1 MSKLIIKTPEWAEK
15 LLYPKRY
22 KGAKGGR
29 GCVHPDTLL
38 DTPNGK
44 IKIKDFKGGEIYSFY
59 KGKII
64 IAEATLPKEY
74 TKEQLYEVTLTDG
87 KKIVCTDEHK
97 FLTITGW
104 KMLSEIDDNH
114 SIAVSNFQKFSFCL
128 PQTNLDTCLSG
139 SLLDAQHYS
148 QKHEDY
154 QDDCLLYLHQ
164 YGQQLLFLLDTFPV
178 FSQQPTYEQLHS
190 FRVLCHLDGL
200 EFSYKHN
207 LSSFLYHLSN
217 LHALLIQAGR
227 NYVKKENYIFEQFF
241 EQILDSFQSFQ
252 LFHKSN
258 NLQQKVEQFSKLL
271 LDCESLKYQA
281 QNLQTICEMLLFF
294 FDDNSFCL
302 DLGIK
307 IVKIKH
313 IRKHS
318 HLKYW
323 DIHVPKTNCYF
334 ANGILNHNSG
344 KSHFFAELLVE
355 AMVLNPNT
363 SVVCIR
369 EIQKSLKFSA
379 KRLIEQKIEYLGVSN
394 LFSITLTE
402 IRAKE
407 GNGVILFQGMQDH
420 TADSIKSLEGFDIAW
435 VEEAQNLSARSL
447 QLLRP
452 TIRKEGSEI
461 WFSWNP
467 ERPTDPVDAFF
478 QNKSSDMILVHVN
491 SEQNPFLPETLRKER
506 DADRL
511 RMSPED
517 YDHVWNG
524 AYNEKSDALVFKDK
538 YEVDDFEPQ
547 EDWTRLQ
554 GLDWGFS
561 QDPTV
566 AVELYVNDDVLYIRR
581 EAGKVGLELDETVPF
596 ILQTIPDFDKFT
608 IRADNARPES
618 ISHVKRKGFSKIKG
632 EPKLRIEEG
641 INFMRNFD
649 RIVIHLDCKG
659 VIKEFGLYSYKIDK
673 RSGDILPVIVDENN
687 HYIDAIRYALYPL
700 ITKRGETKVR
710 STTKTSYRYA

>member
-1 MSKLIIKTPEWAEK
+1 MILRIETPQWAEP
-15 LLYPKRY
+15 LLASSRY

-114 SIAVSNFQKFSFCL
+114 SIAVSNFQNFSFCL

-139 SLLDAQHYS
+139 SFLDAQHYS

-164 YGQQLLFLLDTFPV
+164 YGRQLLFLLDTFPV

-258 NLQQKVEQFSKLL
+258 NLQQKVEQFSKLH

-313 IRKHS
+313 IRNHS
-318 HLKYW
+318 RLKYW

-344 KSHFFAELLVE
+344 KSHFFAEALVE
-355 AMVLNPNT
+355 SFIINPNT
-363 SVVCIR
+363 NAVCIR
-369 EIQKSLKFSA
+369 EVQKSLKFSA
-379 KRLIEQKIEYLGVSN
+379 KKLIETKIEKLGVSSY
-394 LFSITLTE
+394 FDITLNE
-402 IRAKE
+402 IRSKK
-407 GNGVILFQGMQDH
+407 GNGVIIFQGMQDH
-420 TADSIKSLEGFDIAW
+420 TAESIKSLEGFNIAW
-435 VEEAQNLSARSL
+435 CEEAQSLSERSL
-447 QLLRP
+447 KLLRP
-452 TIRKEGSEI
+452 TIRAEGSEL

-467 ERPTDPVDAFF
+467 DLPTDPVDLFF
-478 QNKSSDMILVHVN
+478 QTKPDDAILVHVN
-491 SEQNPFLPETLRKER
+491 SDQNPFLPETLRKER
-506 DADRL
+506 ESDRI

-517 YDHVWNG
+517 FAHVWEG
-524 AYNEKSDALVFKDK
+524 AYNLKSDALVFKGK
-538 YEVDDFEPQ
+538 YRVDEFDPEP
-547 EDWTRLQ
+547 EWNPLY

-561 QDPTV
+561 QDPTCG
-566 AVELYVNDDVLYIRR
+566 VEIYVENERLYIRR
-581 EAGKVGLELDETVPF
+581 EAGKTGLELDDTPDY
-596 ILQTIPDFDKFT
+596 LKKRIPGIEKYV

-618 ISHVKRKGFSKIKG
+618 ISHVKRKGLPNIRGEEKLKIEDG
-632 EPKLRIEEG
+632 IE
-641 INFMRNFD
+641 FMRNFKE
-649 RIVIHLDCKG
+649 IIIHPSCKET
-659 VIKEFGLYSYKIDK
+659 IKEFGLYKYKEDP
-673 RSGDILPVIVDENN
+673 RTGDILPTIIDKHN

-700 ITKRGETKVR
+700 IKQVLFKVF
-710 STTKTSYRYA
+710 Y